1 MIRVL
6 VAVVK
11 NIRNVVVESKFR
23 MKINIIVNEM
33 ENRNERI
40 VSFGCD
46 GINMI
51 LPWNPA
57 RES

>member
-11 NIRNVVVESKFR
+11 NIRNVVAESKFR

-40 VSFGCD
+40 VFFG
-46 GINMI
+46 
-51 LPWNPA
+51 
-57 RES
+57 